1 MPVVINKLCLY
12 FTYVKGTGIFQ
23 GGVPYGCRII
33 EHDIQAGKQRD
44 PNTLKVVTYVSFSGN
59 SILLHSVPLCHYV
72 NTSLQTT
79 SQVCTVY
86 DVLAANQID

>member
-1 MPVVINKLCLY
+1 MAAVLLSMILKPENKE
-12 FTYVKGTGIFQ
+12 TS
-23 GGVPYGCRII
+23 
-33 EHDIQAGKQRD
+33 DS
-44 PNTLKVVTYVSFSGN
+44 LKVIIDVSFSGN
-59 SILLHSVPLCHYV
+59 LILLHSVSLCHHV